1 MATKLSEYVFPSDL
15 NEQEDKLLLFFLRLL
30 HPTWNYNIASDATDT
45 MIKAQQILVT
55 PDVSK
60 QEKQTLIYK
69 LFLML
74 RAKEPD
80 NTFLPHEIDV
90 ALGNIYDIKMKNKY
104 LKYKSKYLNLARK
117 NTV

>member
-1 MATKLSEYVFPSDL
+1 MATKLSEYVLPTYL
-15 NEQEDKLLLFFLRLL
+15 NDQEDKLLLFFLRLL

-45 MIKAQQILVT
+45 MKQAQQILVT
-55 PDVSK
+55 PDISK

-69 LFLML
+69 LFLIL

-90 ALGNIYDIKMKNKY
+90 VIGNIYDIKMKNKY
-104 LKYKSKYLNLARK
+104 LKYKSKYLTLSRK